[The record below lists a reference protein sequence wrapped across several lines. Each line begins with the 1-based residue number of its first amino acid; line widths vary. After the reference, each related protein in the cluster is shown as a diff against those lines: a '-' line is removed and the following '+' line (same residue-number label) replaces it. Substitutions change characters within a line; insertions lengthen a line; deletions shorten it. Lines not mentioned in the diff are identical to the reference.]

1 MELNV
6 KEIILRRVVVA
17 PTARIDAFTAPQLRA
32 EVDRWLEQ
40 GATQFVL
47 DLSDVGFLDSSGLA
61 ALVSLLKRARQAG
74 GDVKLI
80 LPRLESAQRI
90 LKLTKFDRVFDLA
103 ATVDDAMRL
112 F

>member
-1 MELNV
+1 MELNI
-6 KEIILRRVVVA
+6 KEITVGRVVVT
-17 PTARIDAFTAPQLRA
+17 PSDRIDAFTAPQLRA
-32 EVDRWLEQ
+32 EFDLWLAR
-40 GATQFVL
+40 GLIHFVL
-47 DLSDVGFLDSSGLA
+47 DLTDVGFLDSSGLA

-80 LPRLESAQRI
+80 LPRAEIAQRI

-103 ATVDDAMRL
+103 TTVDDALLL